1 MMPQTLKVLNEAGTT
16 DPVPV
21 PLHPRQGG
29 CAGTTVLLGVVIYQE
44 YKIRSPVILVRSS
57 PIPTRNTAIL

>member
-1 MMPQTLKVLNEAGTT
+1 MIYYYSGVCQLNMMPQTLKVLNEAGTT

-44 YKIRSPVILVRSS
+44 
-57 PIPTRNTAIL
+57 